1 MIIKKP
7 YAFLIKYFKIIHLV
21 LVVPMVYLLYVF
33 KDISSFLK
41 AYDNNLTTTTANA
54 AGNYITLFTY
64 LAILALLIVNIVIM
78 SLMKSK
84 RKSTKYYV
92 ICTLYYIYLLASTIV
107 FYATFNAIDKGT
119 PDTTLIGFVSSL
131 SVITLIPSYILIV
144 AQLVQASGF
153 NVKTFRFDKT
163 MDLQITDEDEEEV
176 ELKFLKNDGVA
187 KRNIVHSLR
196 ELKYYALENKGIF
209 TLIGIILGI
218 VIIVALYMEFE
229 VYNKRYNLY
238 QAFALDSFTMTMKES
253 YLTNVDYS
261 GKEIE
266 EGKYFLAIKIAI
278 YNKTLDPASV
288 SKENFRIYFDDE
300 IIYPSYDRSSR
311 FIDIG
316 KNYQGGVIQ
325 PQTGNDYVLVYE
337 LTEKQLKNKYK
348 MKILSSLK
356 QKPGKLIPSYK
367 IINIKPTNIISS
379 EKLKDGK
386 IGQKINLSKTFLGD
400 TNYTLRSITY
410 TTNYLYEYKQ
420 CSEYMDCIDKKSSV
434 QAQPGKILLVIK
446 DSIDWDQNT
455 SYYKLDKRD
464 MYKDFVTLEYEF
476 TTSNNKKLN
485 YSVRLENVTP
495 TTLNTAKIYEVGN
508 LVARSHDVKLKFKI
522 RNTSFYINLDK
533 ISELK

>member
-1 MIIKKP
+1 
-7 YAFLIKYFKIIHLV
+7 
-21 LVVPMVYLLYVF
+21 
-33 KDISSFLK
+33 
-41 AYDNNLTTTTANA
+41 
-54 AGNYITLFTY
+54 
-64 LAILALLIVNIVIM
+64 
-78 SLMKSK
+78 
-84 RKSTKYYV
+84 
-92 ICTLYYIYLLASTIV
+92 
-107 FYATFNAIDKGT
+107 
-119 PDTTLIGFVSSL
+119 
-131 SVITLIPSYILIV
+131 
-144 AQLVQASGF
+144 
-153 NVKTFRFDKT
+153 
-163 MDLQITDEDEEEV
+163 
-176 ELKFLKNDGVA
+176 
-187 KRNIVHSLR
+187 
-196 ELKYYALENKGIF
+196 
-209 TLIGIILGI
+209 
-218 VIIVALYMEFE
+218 
-229 VYNKRYNLY
+229 
-238 QAFALDSFTMTMKES
+238 
-253 YLTNVDYS
+253 
-261 GKEIE
+261 
-266 EGKYFLAIKIAI
+266 
-278 YNKTLDPASV
+278 
-288 SKENFRIYFDDE
+288 
-300 IIYPSYDRSSR
+300 
-311 FIDIG
+311 
-316 KNYQGGVIQ
+316 
-325 PQTGNDYVLVYE
+325 
-337 LTEKQLKNKYK
+337 